1 MWGLVAPT
9 LASLAIVTSP
19 AAAQIVTPPIPA
31 VQDRAYPG
39 VIRHEVDITDTA
51 HRVIRVR
58 QQIPVSA
65 GPLTLLYPK
74 FLPGNHAA
82 TGPIQLLAGLQISG
96 GGGRIAWTRD
106 PVDPW
111 AFHIDVPPGV
121 QTLDIAFDWL
131 TQPDNSVWRVVMTPE
146 IVNLQFDKALLYPAG
161 YPHSRITFETSVRLP
176 EGWGYGVALDTASRE
191 GDVARFAPVSL
202 ETLADSPMYAGAH
215 YRQVVLDAGPRPPVR
230 LNLVGDTARSIQI
243 TEDQTQAYRNLVTQ
257 TDRLFGARHYDRYDF
272 LLALTNKLGGIGLE
286 HHRSSE
292 NTGSADF
299 FGSDWVKGFKGR
311 RLLAHEFTH
320 SWNGKFRRPVDQLVP
335 DLNTSVRN
343 SLLWVYEGQTEYWGA
358 VLQTRSG
365 LGTLDEAIADL
376 AYVAAFYDTQ
386 PGREWR
392 PLQDTTNN
400 NLLGYRVRQN
410 WPSWMR
416 GSGDYYREAELIWL
430 DVDTLIREGTG
441 DRKSLDDFARAF
453 FGGRDGDFTPE
464 GYDFDEVVAVLNGV
478 MPHDWATFLRTRL
491 DAAGPEVEAPLDG
504 LARGGWRLV
513 YADEPTE
520 TLKRIMPDW
529 ESEFLFSLGF
539 KLSGANNA
547 MTNVRWG
554 GPAYEAGIGEGS
566 ELVAVDGRVATAAG
580 LRQALLAAKAS
591 PRPIELIVRTG
602 DRMQTLS
609 IDYHDG
615 PRHPRLERIEGTRD
629 RLSEIMAP
637 RRR

>member
-1 MWGLVAPT
+1 MRGLIAPA
-9 LASLAIVTSP
+9 LAVLALAASP
-19 AAAQIVTPPIPA
+19 AAAQIVTPPIAA

-58 QQIPVSA
+58 QQIPVAA

-74 FLPGNHAA
+74 YLPGNHAA
-82 TGPIQLLAGLQISG
+82 SGPIQLMAGLQIG
-96 GGGRIAWTRD
+96 GNGARIAWTRD
-106 PVDPW
+106 PLDPY
-111 AFHIDVPPGV
+111 AFHIEVPAGV
-121 QTLDIAFDWL
+121 QTLDVAFDWL
-131 TQPDNSVWRVVMTPE
+131 TQPDNTIWRVVMTPE

-161 YPHSRITFETSVRLP
+161 YLQSRISFETSVRLP
-176 EGWGYGVALDTASRE
+176 SGWGYGVALDTVSRE

-202 ETLADSPMYAGAH
+202 EVLADSPMYAGAH

-243 TEDQTQAYRNLVTQ
+243 TEEQTQAYRNLVIQ
-257 TDRLFGARHYDRYDF
+257 ADRLFGSRHFDRYEF
-272 LLALTNKLGGIGLE
+272 LLALTGKLGGIGLE

-292 NTGSADF
+292 NTGSVDL
-299 FGSDWVKGFKGR
+299 FGSEWSRAFKGR
-311 RLLAHEFTH
+311 RLLPHEFTH
-320 SWNGKFRRPVDQLVP
+320 SWNGKFRRPADQMVP
-335 DLNTSVRN
+335 NLNTPVRN

-365 LGTLDEAIADL
+365 LGSFDEAMADL

-392 PLQDTTNN
+392 SLQDTTNN
-400 NLLGYRVRQN
+400 NLLGYRIRQN
-410 WPSWMR
+410 WPTWMR

-430 DVDTLIREGTG
+430 DVDTRIREGTG

-453 FGGRDGDFTPE
+453 FGGQDGGFAPE
-464 GYDFDEVVAVLNGV
+464 GYDFDELVAVLNGV
-478 MPHDWATFLRTRL
+478 MPYDWATFLRTRL

-520 TLKRIMPDW
+520 ALKHILPTW
-529 ESEFLFSLGF
+529 ESDFSFSLGF
-539 KLSGANNA
+539 VLSGANNA
-547 MTNVRWG
+547 IGSVRWD
-554 GPAYEAGIGEGS
+554 GPAYRADIGDGW
-566 ELVAVDGRVATAAG
+566 ELVAVNGRVATPAL
-580 LRQALLAAKAS
+580 LRQALLGAKTGG
-591 PRPIELIVRTG
+591 PLELIVRSG
-602 DRMQTLS
+602 DRVRTVDL
-609 IDYHDG
+609 DYRDG
-615 PRHPRLERIEGTRD
+615 PRHPRLERVEGTRD
-629 RLSEIMAP
+629 RISEIMAA